1 MNNGKMKPNLKKQ
14 SRPIKSVKPM
24 ILSPVSDWAMLNAAI
39 DSGCDAVYLGVKNLN
54 MRKTAKNFEL
64 NELKKVVDFC
74 HEKNILVYLAVNSIV
89 YEGELNHLDLILD
102 TAKDADIDAVIA
114 WDMAV
119 VSKAIKKNLKV
130 NLSTQ
135 ASVSNS
141 DACNFYLDLGINT
154 MTLARECTLDQIKSI
169 KKNSKIKLECF
180 IHGAMCVAISGRCF
194 MSKFQFGKSANRGNC
209 LQPCRREYLIKDPET
224 EEELIMGRDFVLS
237 PKDLCTLPFI
247 DKLIDSGIDIFKIE
261 GKGRSPEYVS
271 TVTSC
276 YRKAV
281 DAVFE
286 GKFDKELIDNLM
298 AELKSVYNRGF
309 SNGFYMGVP
318 LNEFTNRYGSKAT
331 KQKLFIGNVTKYYN
345 KIGVAELI
353 IFSNKLIVGDEILFT
368 GKITGVHKQK
378 VESIHNEGKSTKKA
392 VKGDHIGVKVNS
404 QVRVNDKVFILK

>member
-1 MNNGKMKPNLKKQ
+1 MNNKKMKPNLKKHPRQ
-14 SRPIKSVKPM
+14 STKPI

-74 HEKNILVYLAVNSIV
+74 HENNILVYLTVNSIV
-89 YEGELNHLDLILD
+89 CEDELNNLDLILD

-114 WDMAV
+114 WDMSV

-141 DACNFYLDLGINT
+141 NACNFYLDLGT
-154 MTLARECTLDQIKSI
+154 DTVTLARECTLDQIKNI

-180 IHGAMCVAISGRCF
+180 IHGAMCVAVSGRCF
-194 MSKFQFGKSANRGNC
+194 MSQFQFGKSANRGNC
-209 LQPCRREYLIKDPET
+209 LQPCRKEYLIKDPET
-224 EEELIMGRDFVLS
+224 EEELTMGKDFVLS

-261 GKGRSPEYVS
+261 GRGRSPEYVS

-286 GKFDKELIDNLM
+286 GRFDKELIDNLM

-318 LNEFTNRYGSKAT
+318 INEFTNRYGSKAT
-331 KQKLFIGNVTKYYN
+331 KQKLFIGNVTNYYSE
-345 KIGVAELI
+345 IGVAELI

-368 GKITGVHKQK
+368 GKTTGVHKQK
-378 VESIHNEGKSTKKA
+378 VESIHQEGKSIKKA
-392 VKGDHIGVKVNS
+392 VKGDHIGVKINS
-404 QVRVNDKVFILK
+404 QVRANDKVFILK